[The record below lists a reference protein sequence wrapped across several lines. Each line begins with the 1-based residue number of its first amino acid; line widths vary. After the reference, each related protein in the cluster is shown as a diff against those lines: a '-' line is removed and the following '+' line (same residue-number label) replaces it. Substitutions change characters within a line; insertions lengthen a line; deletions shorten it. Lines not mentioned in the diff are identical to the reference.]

1 MPETKP
7 IILLVEDEPSMQML
21 FGFAIKKGG
30 YKVIKAGNG
39 KEALEILTTTTPT
52 AIVSDIMMPEMDGF
66 EFREALLENP
76 ELREIPFLFLTAF
89 NSEDNILKGIG
100 QEADDFIP
108 KTEGAQ
114 VVLSKLNNAIRK
126 RVQIQS
132 KIVDE
137 MDAASR
143 STGIL
148 LKPPAA
154 PEVRGFGIEQVQK
167 SHGEV
172 PGGDFI
178 DYLETPDGYLLV
190 LADVMGKR
198 WKAWVFAHAY
208 AAYIRS
214 SLRGMA
220 AEVDAYNDA
229 AQYLTP
235 ARLLNRLNAAIY
247 TDERVET
254 TLCALTLIKLIPGQ
268 PGITLSN
275 ALQYPLLCCRA
286 ESGAVEEVQVECSTL
301 LGLSP
306 KGQFEELFL
315 PMLPGDVLVAFTD
328 GLSEIYHSDD
338 QTKGFEML
346 KVIIAELFAA
356 GTLSASE
363 ILRTLLEKSGRQ
375 GPPDD
380 ASIILITKT

>member
-1 MPETKP
+1 
-7 IILLVEDEPSMQML
+7 MQIL

-30 YKVIKAGNG
+30 YEIVKAGNG
-39 KEALEILTTTTPT
+39 KEALEALSKVTPA
-52 AIVSDIMMPEMDGF
+52 AIISDIMMPEMDGF
-66 EFREALLENP
+66 EFREVLLENP
-76 ELREIPFLFLTAF
+76 ALREIPFLFLTAY

-100 QEADDFIP
+100 QDADDFIP

-114 VVLSKLNNAIRK
+114 VVVSKLKNVMRK
-126 RVQIQS
+126 RARIQD
-132 KIVDE
+132 KIVEE
-137 MDAASR
+137 MGQASK

-148 LKPPAA
+148 LQPPAA
-154 PEVRGFGIEQVQK
+154 PKLKGFHISQVQQ
-167 SHGEV
+167 SHEHV

-214 SLRGMA
+214 SLRVMA
-220 AEVDAYNDA
+220 AEIDTGAEA
-229 AQYLTP
+229 AKHLTP
-235 ARLLNRLNAAIY
+235 ARLLNRLNAVIY
-247 TDERVET
+247 NDERVET

-268 PGITLSN
+268 QGLTLSN

-286 ESGAVEEVQVECSTL
+286 DTGAVEEVQVECSTL

-306 KGQFEELFL
+306 QGEFEERYL
-315 PMLPGDVLVAFTD
+315 PMQPGDVLLAFTD
-328 GLSEIYHSDD
+328 GLSEIYNSDD
-338 QTKGFEML
+338 QTKGFQML
-346 KVIIAELFAA
+346 KTIVEDLFSKGELQPGAIFTA
-356 GTLSASE
+356 
-363 ILRTLLEKSGRQ
+363 LLEKSGRD

-380 ASIILITKT
+380 ASLIVVTKL